1 MKKNWSLFNIK
12 SKVLRDLGFL
22 GFSNII
28 GMGISAVFWLYLAN
42 LLGPND
48 FGGIKYYLGI
58 AGIAYL
64 IASIGAPNTI
74 TIHAAKNIK
83 IHSALFLISII
94 GGLIAFLVLFG
105 IFGRLDIGFMVLGF
119 IIYDLVINFVLG
131 KKEYSKYA
139 THFLIQKILM
149 LGLGIGFYYIFG
161 PGGIIFGMALSYVHF
176 IFIALKIC
184 RDTELNLSLLK
195 SRSGFIRNNYLASSI
210 GGVKGEIDKII
221 IVPLVGFTI
230 LGNYALAMQIYTI
243 LMIFSLVLFKY
254 LLPQDATGVLNP
266 YLKKISIIISIIISS
281 LSIILTPIILPQL
294 FPEYVDA
301 VIGVQILSLSILP
314 ATMGYLYVSK
324 FLGLEKSKFVLIGR
338 IIGLSSLTAGMLI
351 LPTYYGVT
359 GAALAFVI
367 SSLCQTGFFI
377 IAKTIYVK

>member
-48 FGGIKYYLGI
+48 FGEIQYYLGI

-74 TIHAAKNIK
+74 TIYAAKNIK

-119 IIYDLVINFVLG
+119 IIYDLVINFLLG

-161 PGGIIFGMALSYVHF
+161 LEGIIFGMALSYAHF
-176 IFIALKIC
+176 VFIALKIC

-195 SRSGFIRNNYLASSI
+195 SRSGFIRNNYLESSI
-210 GGVKGEIDKII
+210 GGVKGQIDKII

-243 LMIFSLVLFKY
+243 LMVFSLISFKY
-254 LLPQDATGVLNP
+254 LLPQDATGVSNP
-266 YLKKISIIISIIISS
+266 QLKKIGILIAILISG
-281 LSIILTPIILPQL
+281 LSIILAPIIIPQL

-301 VIGVQILSLSILP
+301 IIGVQILSLAVVP
-314 ATMGYLYVSK
+314 ATIGYLYISK

-338 IIGLSSLTAGMLI
+338 IIALSSLIVGMLI
-351 LPTYYGVT
+351 LPGYYGVT
-359 GAALAFVI
+359 GAAVAFVI

-377 IAKTIYVK
+377 ISKAIYVK

>member
-28 GMGISAVFWLYLAN
+28 GMGMSAIFWLYLAN
-42 LLGPND
+42 LLGPDD
-48 FGGIKYYLGI
+48 FGEIQYYLGI

-195 SRSGFIRNNYLASSI
+195 SRSGFIRNNYLESAI
-210 GGVKGEIDKII
+210 GGVKGQIDKIVL
-221 IVPLVGFTI
+221 VPLLGFTI